1 MTTNPGQLHELLTYC
16 VDFAK
21 LMLNDSGEFY
31 PFGAVIG
38 TEGKLK
44 AVGANDGNEQPNPQ
58 DLHNLLGATFKAQAT
73 NGEIIAAAMATNV
86 NIPPAYESAY
96 PDGIRV
102 LLESN
107 DYSRFVYFPY
117 RLSKSG
123 IFKKKISLAVSEPFS
138 VAVPGSFFVQL
149 PTSSGT

>member
-1 MTTNPGQLHELLTYC
+1 MTTNPEQLHELLTYC

-38 TEGKLK
+38 VEGKLK
-44 AVGANDGNEQPNPQ
+44 AVGASDGNERPSPQ
-58 DLHNLLGATFKAQAT
+58 DLYNLLGATFKAQAT
-73 NGEIIAAAMATNV
+73 SGEIIAAAMATNV
-86 NIPPAYESAY
+86 NIPPAYETPY

-102 LLESN
+102 LLESR

-123 IFKKKISLAVSEPFS
+123 IFKKKISLTVSEPFS
-138 VAVPGSFFVQL
+138 VAIPASFFSHS
-149 PTSSGT
+149 PTPSGA